1 MVIGDLNAEVDLEC
15 MKLFCKTY
23 DLSSL
28 IKVTACYKNTENF
41 SCIDLILTNWP
52 KSFQNSSVAETGLS
66 DFHKMTVTDMK
77 ATFENRNWNEFCNG
91 KFKTQLLTKSSLEN
105 FNNSRVLLTNSWTY
119 VIILLTYLHPARKSI
134 WLRGHNMSFISKT

>member
-41 SCIDLILTNWP
+41 SCIDLILTN
-52 KSFQNSSVAETGLS
+52 
-66 DFHKMTVTDMK
+66 
-77 ATFENRNWNEFCNG
+77 
-91 KFKTQLLTKSSLEN
+91 
-105 FNNSRVLLTNSWTY
+105 
-119 VIILLTYLHPARKSI
+119 
-134 WLRGHNMSFISKT
+134 